1 MRRGIPSSP
10 SMCCGKK
17 VMLKPAKISQKATL
31 PSRSSSMRP
40 KNFGHQ

>member
-1 MRRGIPSSP
+1 
-10 SMCCGKK
+10 MCCGKN
-17 VMLKPAKISQKATL
+17 VRLKPMKMSQKFSL